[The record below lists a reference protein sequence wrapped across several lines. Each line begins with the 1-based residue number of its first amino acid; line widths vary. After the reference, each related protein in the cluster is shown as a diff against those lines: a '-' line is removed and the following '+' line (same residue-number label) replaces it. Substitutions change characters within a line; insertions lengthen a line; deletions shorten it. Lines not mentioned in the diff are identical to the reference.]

1 MIKKIYLT
9 HHTHMDIGYTDLP
22 EEVMNQQRTFLDRA
36 VRECR
41 RSLQYRWTIES
52 AHLLKDYLEH
62 RQQRAVEDIFR
73 CLRTGQMEL
82 MGFEYQPLLELCS
95 ASELKRVCSYAKQVA
110 GENHFPVSC
119 AMLNDI
125 GGWPA
130 TLPDVCAR
138 SGIRYFVSGVGAFQV
153 FLPWTRELP
162 HLFRHRGPEGGRLL
176 VWNLGIDRRKTPVQS
191 KALLAVYGLGANYI
205 INPWMKALG
214 FGTGKKVEAEG
225 NTRREQR
232 SPEEVYHELEERLNA
247 EQYPYEELMLQYG
260 GDNRW
265 PNPDLPEIIERINAS
280 GKLPEIELTTPSRFM
295 ELMEQR
301 YGADIPEYSGMLA
314 DPWVIRCNPASSSLK
329 CYRSAQRGYLLAE
342 RLAGQYPCH
351 RMEWLLNETADW
363 LGLYSDHT
371 CGLSTW
377 HAPLLRKPGAEPGQ
391 REFLPLRQSW
401 RAKLFYAEAA
411 NASGREA
418 IRALAGRNLFRG
430 DGNNLWLVWNPA
442 KQPQGGIAEFYAGRD
457 QGKLKRVTTLNG
469 KELRFEEKGF
479 HRYLVE
485 LPALSGNEVT
495 QLLYELETDQD
506 HMEKPLPVLQPM
518 PKSWQ
523 NRFFR
528 LDFAHNGAVECFS
541 SPKGETFYRR
551 SGALPGFLEP
561 VLELPQ
567 DYQLSWTGAGM
578 APVERCVYPS
588 ARWQSAGL
596 LSHGILSDVM
606 ERRGCFRGGRRFSLQ
621 WRLYHD
627 MPRIDVEL
635 FLAKPETLE
644 LESLYL
650 AAPLDGQGKEWIL
663 HTADSA
669 VNLAEDLLPGS
680 MRDSFYA
687 HRGISCTSNGRT
699 WTMFSPDAPVVHP
712 GSIRH
717 FRWLM
722 ERDFNSE
729 AAGFYWQIH
738 HNMLITDSPAFQQIN
753 DCFRFSLLLNH
764 SGPVEEPQAF
774 IV

>member
-41 RSLQYRWTIES
+41 RSPQYRWTIES

-62 RQQRAVEDIFR
+62 RPQRAVEDIFR

-342 RLAGQYPCH
+342 RLAGQYPC
-351 RMEWLLNETADW
+351 
-363 LGLYSDHT
+363 
-371 CGLSTW
+371 
-377 HAPLLRKPGAEPGQ
+377 
-391 REFLPLRQSW
+391 
-401 RAKLFYAEAA
+401 
-411 NASGREA
+411 
-418 IRALAGRNLFRG
+418 
-430 DGNNLWLVWNPA
+430 
-442 KQPQGGIAEFYAGRD
+442 
-457 QGKLKRVTTLNG
+457 
-469 KELRFEEKGF
+469 
-479 HRYLVE
+479 
-485 LPALSGNEVT
+485 
-495 QLLYELETDQD
+495 
-506 HMEKPLPVLQPM
+506 
-518 PKSWQ
+518 
-523 NRFFR
+523 
-528 LDFAHNGAVECFS
+528 
-541 SPKGETFYRR
+541 
-551 SGALPGFLEP
+551 
-561 VLELPQ
+561 
-567 DYQLSWTGAGM
+567 
-578 APVERCVYPS
+578 
-588 ARWQSAGL
+588 
-596 LSHGILSDVM
+596 
-606 ERRGCFRGGRRFSLQ
+606 
-621 WRLYHD
+621 
-627 MPRIDVEL
+627 
-635 FLAKPETLE
+635 
-644 LESLYL
+644 
-650 AAPLDGQGKEWIL
+650 
-663 HTADSA
+663 
-669 VNLAEDLLPGS
+669 
-680 MRDSFYA
+680 
-687 HRGISCTSNGRT
+687 
-699 WTMFSPDAPVVHP
+699 
-712 GSIRH
+712 
-717 FRWLM
+717 
-722 ERDFNSE
+722 
-729 AAGFYWQIH
+729 
-738 HNMLITDSPAFQQIN
+738 
-753 DCFRFSLLLNH
+753 
-764 SGPVEEPQAF
+764 
-774 IV
+774 